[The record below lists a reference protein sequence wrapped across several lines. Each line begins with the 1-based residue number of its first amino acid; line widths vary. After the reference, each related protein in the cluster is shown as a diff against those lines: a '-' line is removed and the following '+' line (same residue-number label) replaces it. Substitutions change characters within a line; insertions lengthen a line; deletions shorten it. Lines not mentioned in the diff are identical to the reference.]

1 MPDDSRK
8 SYHELNGQMHIFT
21 KKSLV
26 GKGDTMANVRMLNA
40 GERGLVVEFGSVI
53 DAVINAQ
60 VHRLAKILIEEMKES
75 VLEVVPTYRSL
86 FVYFNPLITE
96 RQLLIERIT
105 DRLSTMQTDSL
116 TESPSR
122 VVTIPVC
129 YGGEFGPDIEFVA
142 QHNKIS
148 VHEVIEIHTS
158 TPYLVY
164 MLGFTPGFPYL
175 GGMSERIATPRLDKP
190 RVRIPAGSV
199 GIGGK
204 QTGIYPID
212 SPGGWQLI
220 GRTPL
225 RVFDPSTANPF
236 LFAAGDYLQFKSI
249 DTEEYR
255 ETAGQVEAGRYAPII
270 NNYAQRSS

>member
-1 MPDDSRK
+1 
-8 SYHELNGQMHIFT
+8 
-21 KKSLV
+21 
-26 GKGDTMANVRMLNA
+26 MANVRMLNA

-53 DAVINAQ
+53 DAAVNAH

-75 VLEVVPTYRSL
+75 ILEVVPTYRSL
-86 FVYFNPLITE
+86 FVYFNPLTTE

-105 DRLSTMQTDSL
+105 DRLSTMETDSL
-116 TESPSR
+116 TERPSR
-122 VVTIPVC
+122 VVTIPVS

-142 QHNKIS
+142 HHNKIS

-225 RVFDPSTANPF
+225 KAFNPSAANPF
-236 LFAAGDYLQFKSI
+236 LFAAGDYLQFRSI
-249 DTEEYR
+249 DGAEYG
-255 ETAGQVEAGRYAPII
+255 ETAKRVEAGRYSPVI
-270 NNYAQRSS
+270 NNYAQGSS

>member
-1 MPDDSRK
+1 M
-8 SYHELNGQMHIFT
+8 T
-21 KKSLV
+21 
-26 GKGDTMANVRMLNA
+26 NVRMLNA
-40 GERGLVVEFGSVI
+40 GERGLVVEFGSAI
-53 DAVINAQ
+53 DEAINAH
-60 VHRLAKILIEEMKES
+60 VHLLAKILVEEMKES
-75 VLEVVPTYRSL
+75 IVEVVPTYRSL

-96 RQLLIERIT
+96 RQVLIERIA
-105 DRLSTMQTDSL
+105 DRLTTMQSGSVTGRSARL
-116 TESPSR
+116 
-122 VVTIPVC
+122 VTIPVC
-129 YGGEFGPDIEFVA
+129 YGGEFGPDVEFVA

-225 RVFDPSTANPF
+225 KAFDPSAANPF

-249 DTEEYR
+249 DVDEYS
-255 ETAGQVEAGRYAPII
+255 ETAGKVEEGLYSPVIK
-270 NNYAQRSS
+270 NYAQGSS